1 MLPTLSWRRNI
12 SYIYIWGDVTDKTWE
27 NFMIGKNWNDLKR
40 VDDSSKNI
48 KDVYIKDVYIK
59 YEWGD
64 L

>member
-1 MLPTLSWRRNI
+1 
-12 SYIYIWGDVTDKTWE
+12 
-27 NFMIGKNWNDLKR
+27 MIGKNWNDLKR

-48 KDVYIKDVYIK
+48 KDVYIK